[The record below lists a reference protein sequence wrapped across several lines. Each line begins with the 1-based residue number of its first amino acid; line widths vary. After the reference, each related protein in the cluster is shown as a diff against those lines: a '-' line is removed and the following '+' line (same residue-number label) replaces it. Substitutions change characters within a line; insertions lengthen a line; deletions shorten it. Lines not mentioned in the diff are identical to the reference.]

1 MVEGVGGADGSGG
14 GDVDGVA
21 SIVEEGGANVKSAE
35 AVRGPGG
42 AVFGAEVGDAKLA
55 RRVEGMGFE
64 VEFKSMEAVPGG
76 YGGGGWR
83 VGRRGPRAKV
93 VEGKFG
99 HGEEEVPEIRGES
112 IVSGGEDGK
121 EVIFGGLNG
130 TFSR

>member
-64 VEFKSMEAVPGG
+64 VEFEVMEAASCCTAGSAPRDGG
-76 YGGGGWR
+76 
-83 VGRRGPRAKV
+83 
-93 VEGKFG
+93 FN
-99 HGEEEVPEIRGES
+99 H
-112 IVSGGEDGK
+112 
-121 EVIFGGLNG
+121 
-130 TFSR
+130 

>member
-1 MVEGVGGADGSGG
+1 M
-14 GDVDGVA
+14 
-21 SIVEEGGANVKSAE
+21 
-35 AVRGPGG
+35 
-42 AVFGAEVGDAKLA
+42 A

-64 VEFKSMEAVPGG
+64 VEFESMEAVPGG
-76 YGGGGWR
+76 HGGGGWR

-121 EVIFGGLNG
+121 EVVFCGLDG
-130 TFSR
+130 TFSRE

>member
-1 MVEGVGGADGSGG
+1 M
-14 GDVDGVA
+14 
-21 SIVEEGGANVKSAE
+21 
-35 AVRGPGG
+35 RGPGG

-55 RRVEGMGFE
+55 RRVEGMGFKI
-64 VEFKSMEAVPGG
+64 EFKTMEAVPGG

-99 HGEEEVPEIRGES
+99 HGEEEVLEIRGES
-112 IVSGGEDGK
+112 IVSGGEDGE

-130 TFSR
+130 TFGR